1 MKNKLDKIKK
11 IKAIKIQKKVKIGI
25 IIGVITII
33 VIGIVIGTLYQL
45 DKSHQILGGSLE
57 GFFEGE
63 ENVKDKQEEEEKQ
76 KEKAIEIAVKKFKEL
91 GEKVKKE
98 QLEVLKIQRKGE
110 LYYYMSAKE
119 NSLEIK
125 ISDLQ
130 ITRVN
135 GILVDKESK

>member
-45 DKSHQILGGSLE
+45 DKSHQRLGGNLE

-110 LYYYMSAKE
+110 LYYYISAKE

>member
-76 KEKAIEIAVKKFKEL
+76 KEKA
-91 GEKVKKE
+91 KKE

-110 LYYYMSAKE
+110 LYYYISAKE